1 MSASESVERFLST
14 GEYDP
19 RFPELS
25 GNIVERRRR
34 GTALLKDV
42 LRRVVAWRAGRSPIA
57 IRLPPDVPDRV
68 RARITPL
75 VHGMFAP
82 EEAAALVE
90 PLAAR
95 VVVVTPSTFGALVE
109 DVPLRTAWD
118 LANLLLDDLGAPPL
132 ADDTPS
138 LDGLCAAG
146 RAWVPPRAVA
156 AEDVF
161 PDVLV
166 HEAAHLLH
174 HVRRAEVGLPGDGL
188 LVPVRPRRRETF
200 AYACEVWAA
209 AAREPD
215 AAAARARAM
224 ALLAESGHHDA
235 RVDRAALTALL
246 TRAADGE
253 GWGVIRAWGIGARG

>member
-19 RFPELS
+19 RFPDLL

-34 GTALLKDV
+34 GTAMLKDV

-57 IRLPPDVPDRV
+57 MRLPTDVPARV
-68 RARITPL
+68 RTRIAPL
-75 VHGMFAP
+75 VYGMFDAA
-82 EEAAALVE
+82 EAGVLVE

-146 RAWVPPRAVA
+146 RAWVPPRAFA
-156 AEDVF
+156 ADDAF
-161 PDVLV
+161 PDVV
-166 HEAAHLLH
+166 VYGAAHLLH
-174 HVRRAEVGLPGDGL
+174 HVRRADLGVPGDGL
-188 LVPVRPRRRETF
+188 L
-200 AYACEVWAA
+200 
-209 AAREPD
+209 
-215 AAAARARAM
+215 
-224 ALLAESGHHDA
+224 
-235 RVDRAALTALL
+235 
-246 TRAADGE
+246 
-253 GWGVIRAWGIGARG
+253 